1 MYTGLVKLAQLG
13 EPARM
18 FAAYVGLLAEMRR
31 RPTAADEL
39 RFAHSGDGWRIA
51 LHRYRPAAGV
61 APRRHPVILC
71 HGLAANRVTF
81 DLSAEVS
88 LARRLA
94 GLGFDVYCL
103 ELRSHGSSQAARL
116 AGPRRWGFSFDDY
129 LGHDVPAAIDEVR
142 ALTGAPRVHWI
153 GHSMGGILLYA
164 HLASGGAAQL
174 ASGVAIGSGLDYSG
188 SVSAYHSTLGL
199 RRYGGLSPVIP
210 IGFALALTQP
220 WNGRAGLALKR
231 FNLWP
236 DNVEP
241 HLVRRLHARAF
252 HSVST
257 AVLLQLATAF
267 EPGGLRSR
275 DHSRCYLHDLRA
287 AAVTTPVL
295 ALAGDRDAQCSVEAA
310 AVPLAALAGRAQLAA
325 CGREYGHSSHY
336 GHFDLVIGRR
346 AHVEVW
352 PAIEAWLAEHD

>member
-1 MYTGLVKLAQLG
+1 MYTAEVKFPQFGQPGRVLAG
-13 EPARM
+13 YM
-18 FAAYVGLLAEMRR
+18 GLLAEFRR
-31 RPTAADEL
+31 RISEADEL
-39 RFAHSGDGWRIA
+39 RFAHGGDGWRIA
-51 LHRYRPAAGV
+51 LHRYRPAAG
-61 APRRHPVILC
+61 APPRRHPVILC

-81 DLSAEVS
+81 DLDAEVS

-94 GLGFDVYCL
+94 GLGFDVYAL
-103 ELRSHGSSQAARL
+103 ELRSHGVSQAARL

-129 LGHDVPAAIDEVR
+129 LGHDVPAAIDAVR
-142 ALTGAPRVHWI
+142 ALSGAPQVHWI

-164 HLASGGAAQL
+164 HLASGGASSI
-174 ASGVAIGSGLDYSG
+174 ASGVAIGSSLDYSG

-210 IGFALALTQP
+210 VGFALALTEP

-236 DNVEP
+236 ENVEP

-275 DHSRCYLHDLRA
+275 DHKRRYLDDLRA
-287 AAVTTPVL
+287 ASVTTPVL
-295 ALAGDRDAQCSVEAA
+295 ALAGDRDAQCSVAAA
-310 AVPLAALAGRAQLAA
+310 AVPLAALTGRTQLAA
-325 CGREYGHSSHY
+325 CGREHGHSSHY

-346 AHVEVW
+346 AHLEVW
-352 PAIEAWLAEHD
+352 PAIEGWLAAHD